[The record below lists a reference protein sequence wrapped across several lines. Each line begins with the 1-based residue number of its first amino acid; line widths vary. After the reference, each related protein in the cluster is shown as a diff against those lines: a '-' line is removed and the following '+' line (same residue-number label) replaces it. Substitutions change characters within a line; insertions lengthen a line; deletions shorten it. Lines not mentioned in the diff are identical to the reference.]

1 MSIVRIEASKPYD
14 VLIDECTLDEVGE
27 LARRVSGGDAA
38 FVVSDTHV
46 APLYL
51 DRAMES
57 LLKAGYRA
65 SSFVF
70 QRI

>member
-38 FVVSDTHV
+38 RGERHQW
-46 APLYL
+46 
-51 DRAMES
+51 RC
-57 LLKAGYRA
+57 
-65 SSFVF
+65 
-70 QRI
+70 I